1 MQELNTFQREFM
13 KILATIQESCVLTA
27 LCLNYECSL
36 EHKFYNI
43 TADVMI
49 RIMELIDGYTN
60 ADIGRLKVICEK
72 SNDSLKENP
81 HIELHD
87 VICDYLKYTK

>member
-13 KILATIQESCVLTA
+13 KMLATIQESCVLTA

-81 HIELHD
+81 PIAMHD

>member
-13 KILATIQESCVLTA
+13 KMLATIQESCVLTA

-49 RIMELIDGYTN
+49 RIMELIDRYTN

-87 VICDYLKYTK
+87 VICYYLKYTK